1 MADLKTVQ
9 FPIELHE
16 ELKKQSQLEADRL
29 HLSRLSLVEFIT
41 RMLAEHKK
49 ANEGEL

>member
-1 MADLKTVQ
+1 MADLKTIQ

-16 ELKKQSQLEADRL
+16 ELKKQSKLEAERL
-29 HLSRLSLVEFIT
+29 HLARLSLVDFVG

-49 ANEGEL
+49 TNKS